1 MIVTK
6 EHQEALLNKY
16 ATDGHNTDEC
26 IGFIDGLN
34 AALELVKNSTI
45 SVAVHQ
51 RNLLNWMQDENDFNI
66 GDIDEILDDYEFY
79 KANCD

>member
-6 EHQEALLNKY
+6 EHLEALLKKY
-16 ATDGHNTDEC
+16 AKYGHNTDEC

-51 RNLLNWMQDENDFNI
+51 RNLLNWMQDENEFNI

>member
-16 ATDGHNTDEC
+16 VKDKHNTDEC

-34 AALELVKNSTI
+34 AALELFKNSTI

-51 RNLLNWMQDENDFNI
+51 RNLLNWMQDENEFNI